1 MFMNVQFKNRKKEFV
16 GKEYS
21 YELCADE
28 EVPADNSIVRL
39 MDENYNYL
47 CYGTRVRVNS
57 VTATPRGKVAEYLKA
72 RYVKASLD
80 ED

>member
-1 MFMNVQFKNRKKEFV
+1 MFINVQFKNAKKEFV

-21 YELCADE
+21 YELCPE
-28 EVPADNSIVRL
+28 EEAPKPNTIARL

-47 CYGTRVRVNS
+47 NYGTRIRINS
-57 VTATPRGKVAEYLKA
+57 CTKEPLGKVAGYIKA
-72 RYVKASLD
+72 RYIETSL